1 MSEHGETLT
10 LVKVE
15 KRTGRVLARNTWR
28 TGKQTLVYPHM
39 EAFNAA
45 KKKLEETGEPVLAT
59 GFTEFKDS

>member
-15 KRTGRVLARNTWR
+15 KRTGRVIARNTWR
-28 TGKQTLVYPHM
+28 TGVQTLIYPHM

-45 KKKLEETGEPVLAT
+45 KKKLEETGEPVPVG
-59 GFTEFKDS
+59 GFTELNDS